1 MASAGRRQIFGGGT
15 SITKSRRW
23 RPQINGGGSA
33 GARLYLKD
41 CYPIRF
47 FCFLLLFSSSR
58 SYSPPLLHLFPSP
71 PLLHL
76 FPSPPLL
83 LLLVFFFSS
92 LLSPSSPPPP
102 PPLILIL
109 LLFPPPPL
117 FLFLIPHSSHSFSPF
132 PLRFLPVSSF
142 PSLSFILLPNALLL
156 LILFLPLPS

>member
-1 MASAGRRQIFGGGT
+1 MVSVGRRQIFGGGT

-23 RPQINGGGSA
+23 RPQIIGGGSA

-41 CYPIRF
+41 CYPIRLL
-47 FCFLLLFSSSR
+47 CLLLLFSSSG

-76 FPSPPLL
+76 FPSPLL

-102 PPLILIL
+102 RLIVIL
-109 LLFPPPPL
+109 LLFPPPLLL
-117 FLFLIPHSSHSFSPF
+117 FLFS
-132 PLRFLPVSSF
+132 
-142 PSLSFILLPNALLL
+142 
-156 LILFLPLPS
+156 